1 MWDSRDSH
9 YYCIIYAEVNKCI
22 YIDPPYNT
30 GNEGWVYNDNL
41 AQPRFKEWIGQAVGK
56 EGEDATRHD
65 KWCCMMYPRL
75 SLLRELLREDGVI
88 FVSIDDHEI
97 QHLRMMMDEIFGPE
111 HRLGMLVWKA
121 RNFPDSR
128 PKTGVSIDHE
138 YVLVYRR
145 SPSARL
151 TGRRRS
157 EAKYSNPDNDPR
169 GDWTSCSLLGKAT
182 KEQRPNLHYPIV
194 NPKSND
200 VYDCPAET
208 GWICGPE
215 TMAQKIAE
223 DRILWPKK
231 PTGRPREKVFL
242 KELESGF
249 LGFPSVIDGVF
260 TSDGTEEIRRIF
272 GAQVMAFPKPS
283 LLVQDLVEQVATG
296 DDIVLDSFAG
306 SGTTGHAVLALN
318 RGGEGGR
325 KFVLVQMPYDTKE
338 NQEQKFNICR
348 EITAERVR
356 RVIRGYSYTTQRG
369 EKERVEGLGGS
380 FSYGRVG
387 APLLGE
393 YRDLGKKLPAYEDLA
408 KYIFYTETSRDFDR
422 KGMNEKTGKI
432 GEYSGT
438 AYYLLYTPNEKED
451 HPLDLVWLQELDKT
465 EKNRDLVIY
474 CEKIWIHRD
483 DLEKYEMDTKRK
495 VRPMLVPF
503 NLK

>member
-1 MWDSRDSH
+1 M
-9 YYCIIYAEVNKCI
+9 
-22 YIDPPYNT
+22 
-30 GNEGWVYNDNL
+30 
-41 AQPRFKEWIGQAVGK
+41 
-56 EGEDATRHD
+56 
-65 KWCCMMYPRL
+65 
-75 SLLRELLREDGVI
+75 
-88 FVSIDDHEI
+88 
-97 QHLRMMMDEIFGPE
+97 
-111 HRLGMLVWKA
+111 
-121 RNFPDSR
+121 
-128 PKTGVSIDHE
+128 
-138 YVLVYRR
+138 
-145 SPSARL
+145 
-151 TGRRRS
+151 
-157 EAKYSNPDNDPR
+157 
-169 GDWTSCSLLGKAT
+169 
-182 KEQRPNLHYPIV
+182 
-194 NPKSND
+194 
-200 VYDCPAET
+200 
-208 GWICGPE
+208 
-215 TMAQKIAE
+215 
-223 DRILWPKK
+223 
-231 PTGRPREKVFL
+231 
-242 KELESGF
+242 
-249 LGFPSVIDGVF
+249 
-260 TSDGTEEIRRIF
+260 
-272 GAQVMAFPKPS
+272 
-283 LLVQDLVEQVATG
+283 
-296 DDIVLDSFAG
+296 
-306 SGTTGHAVLALN
+306 LALN

-393 YRDLGKKLPAYEDLA
+393 YRDLGKKLPAYQDLA
-408 KYIFYTETSRDFDR
+408 KYIFYTETSCDFDR